1 LIVIVIVIEG
11 EGNLLQIKRGRVLLY
26 FLE

>member
-1 LIVIVIVIEG
+1 VIVIEG

-26 FLE
+26 FLD